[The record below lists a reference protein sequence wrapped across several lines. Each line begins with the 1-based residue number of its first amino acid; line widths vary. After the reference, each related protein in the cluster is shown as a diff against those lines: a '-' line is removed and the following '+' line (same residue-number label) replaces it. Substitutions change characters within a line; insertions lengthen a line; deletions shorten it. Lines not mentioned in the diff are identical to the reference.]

1 MMAERGP
8 APPPGMHS
16 PFEWGVTDEVH
27 RRFKGLTSSIEI
39 YPQALTFEFES
50 LDAGWDFWER
60 TYPPLMAMLTM
71 LDADQ
76 ASSLREDGRKLFA
89 ELNQV
94 SGGGLTLESD
104 YLQVLARKA

>member
-1 MMAERGP
+1 
-8 APPPGMHS
+8 
-16 PFEWGVTDEVH
+16 VH

-50 LDAGWDFWER
+50 LDAAWDFWER
-60 TYPPLMAMLTM
+60 TNPPLMAMLSM
-71 LDADQ
+71 LDVEQTAK
-76 ASSLREDGRKLFA
+76 LREEGRKLFA

-94 SGGGLTLESD
+94 SGGGITLESD